1 VLPGE
6 SSRYLKRITVLI
18 DVTKHL
24 IGPHATIHDAM
35 REINQLEKQMILF
48 VVDEDAHL
56 IGTLTDGDIRRALVE
71 NPLLEQEVSAIMN
84 RNYRFIYSGELY
96 IDDLS
101 DIRRQGIT
109 LVPMLNHSKSIV
121 EVLDLEN
128 TRSLL
133 PVHAVLM
140 AGGIG
145 KRMLPLTETIP
156 KPLLKVGG
164 KHIIQYNLEHLA
176 RYGVKRMTISV
187 GYLAEKIKKVFGD
200 GSQFGWEISYVEEK
214 EPLGTIGAL
223 AMVGS
228 FSNDNL
234 LVMNSDLLTNINFED
249 FYREFIGQSAAMAM
263 ATVPYRVRVPYGV
276 LETQQNQ
283 ITRFQEKPDYVYQS
297 NAGIYLLRRQY
308 VSLIP
313 EGKVFNATDM
323 MEVLVAKGEKVI
335 SYPILSYWLD
345 IGRPEDFD
353 KAGEDVRNIHF

>member
-1 VLPGE
+1 MELSE
-6 SSRYLKRITVLI
+6 
-18 DVTKHL
+18 
-24 IGPHATIHDAM
+24 
-35 REINQLEKQMILF
+35 NQLLMFKIEKHFITGQETIQEALVKFNQFEENMILF
-48 VVDEDAHL
+48 VVKEGRRL
-56 IGTLTDGDIRRALVE
+56 IGTLTDGDIRRALIGRCSIESKVE
-71 NPLLEQEVSAIMN
+71 DIM
-84 RNYRFIYSGELY
+84 RLNYRFIFSENYT
-96 IDDLS
+96 IDQLMK
-101 DIRRQGIT
+101 IRHHGI
-109 LVPMLNHSKSIV
+109 SIV
-121 EVLDLEN
+121 PVLDQSKAIVDVIDLKQIR
-128 TRSLL
+128 TLL

-140 AGGIG
+140 AGGRG

-187 GYLAEKIKKVFGD
+187 CYLAEKIKEAFGD
-200 GSQFGWEISYVEEK
+200 GSQFGWEINYVEEK

-223 AMVGS
+223 ALVDS

-234 LVMNSDLLTNINFED
+234 LVMNSDLLTNIDFEN

-263 ATVPYRVRVPYGV
+263 ATIPYRVRVPYGV

-297 NAGIYLLRRQY
+297 NAGIYLLRRQF

-313 EGKVFNATDM
+313 EGKLFNATDM
-323 MEVLVAKGEKVI
+323 MEALVAKGEKVI
-335 SYPILSYWLD
+335 SFPILSYWLD

-353 KAGEDVRNIHF
+353 KAGEDIRHIHF